1 MKFANTKKTP
11 VAELGGDRDE
21 GLNPT
26 PTKEQN
32 MHQTTVPTRLELDQF
47 ATIDVDPRN
56 EGVEVTFST
65 RNEFGETRS
74 TYGIALDADEGRKL
88 ASALLD
94 AVAPDFGSADPQEIE
109 EHVEVARRFRA
120 PAMTPAKAAALMKAG
135 AL

>member
-1 MKFANTKKTP
+1 MKFASTQKTP
-11 VAELGGDRDE
+11 VAELGGTSDE

-32 MHQTTVPTRLELDQF
+32 MSQSTVPTRIELDQF
-47 ATIDVDPRN
+47 ATIDVDPRDD
-56 EGVEVTFST
+56 GVEVTFST

-74 TYGIALDADEGRKL
+74 TYGIALDANEGRKL

-94 AVAPDFGSADPQEIE
+94 AVAPDFGSADLEEIE
-109 EHVEVARRFRA
+109 EHVEVARRFPR